1 MVTIGSR
8 SVAVMRPAMSNAAAP
23 YPSMNAQDVEI
34 VIMAKTTKRTT
45 SDEPARMATA
55 LERIARELAVT
66 NQILYS
72 VTIDLSRLRGQHSM
86 FLKVMTT
93 DGDK

>member
-1 MVTIGSR
+1 
-8 SVAVMRPAMSNAAAP
+8 
-23 YPSMNAQDVEI
+23 
-34 VIMAKTTKRTT
+34 
-45 SDEPARMATA
+45 MATA